1 MFLKYFISSCIFVA
15 GLAVSEPASAQI
27 AELRFGLTEF
37 DERTLDLGIS
47 VQFANENSAAINGE
61 ILFEEP
67 EFLKWALTPQPYI
80 GGTINLEGKTSFGG
94 GGLLWRQSFG
104 DKFYGDLAIGL
115 VAHTGTNNIERQAG
129 ESFFDILSR
138 FDEEIEFGTT
148 ILFREQVALGYN
160 VNQSWSGEIFFEHL
174 SNAFLD
180 PDNDG
185 VDNLGFRAVR
195 KF

>member
-1 MFLKYFISSCIFVA
+1 MKYFISSCVLVA
-15 GLAVSEPASAQI
+15 SSAISTSAHAQI

-37 DERTLDLGIS
+37 DERTLDVGIS
-47 VQFANENSAAINGE
+47 VQFANENSVAINGE

-115 VAHTGTNNIERQAG
+115 VAHTGTNNIEREPG

-138 FDEEIEFGTT
+138 FDEEIEFGTN

-174 SNAFLD
+174 SNGFLN